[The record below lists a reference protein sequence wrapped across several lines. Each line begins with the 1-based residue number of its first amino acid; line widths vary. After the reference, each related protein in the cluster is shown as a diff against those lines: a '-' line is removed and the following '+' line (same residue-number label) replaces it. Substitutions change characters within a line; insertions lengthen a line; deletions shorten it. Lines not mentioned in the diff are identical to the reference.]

1 MIQWMDTW
9 LWSWD
14 FIQKTSGNHG
24 RVINEEMFTCL
35 LWDILCQV
43 FAHALLSAWNPL
55 PAPPF
60 FYLAPIPPTA
70 FRLGI
75 PFSRRSHLIPQTESG
90 SFSGLP

>member
-1 MIQWMDTW
+1 MIQWIDTW

-24 RVINEEMFTCL
+24 RVINEEMFACL
-35 LWDILCQV
+35 LWDISCQV

-60 FYLAPIPPTA
+60 FLSSSNPSYRIQI
-70 FRLGI
+70 GH
-75 PFSRRSHLIPQTESG
+75 PFL
-90 SFSGLP
+90 